1 MTLVILL
8 YITGGLLVVM
18 FLYKSF
24 ELVSGVSVIPKR
36 TRTVSDM
43 VTKNLVKQIFET
55 YNKVLYAI
63 WNVVREIPTVVALGL
78 LSVWMWALRFT
89 IKIVSLL
96 QGKNGY
102 VRSMI
107 RGHLEAISEYRHNV
121 REEEDL

>member
-1 MTLVILL
+1 MTLLTLL
-8 YITGGLLVVM
+8 YITGGVLICM
-18 FLYKSF
+18 FAYKSF
-24 ELVSGVSVIPKR
+24 EVVFRVSIIPKKVR
-36 TRTVSDM
+36 ATSDNLTRFVIKKI
-43 VTKNLVKQIFET
+43 VVT

-63 WNVVREIPTVVALGL
+63 WNVVRALPTALALGF

>member
-36 TRTVSDM
+36 TRTASDKI
-43 VTKNLVKQIFET
+43 TKNLVKQAVET

-121 REEEDL
+121 REEEEL